1 MCSLVNLMQNKN
13 IDFKRIQEAIVL
25 FAVACLT
32 ISYFGGYY
40 LLITTIGH
48 HSRLLRQI
56 AVALLF
62 CKLVTTRYS
71 KREFGWVALLLV
83 LALTNY
89 QYSGNTRAIYNALMI
104 CSLKDVDLKKVLKV
118 SFYSIVFIIALL
130 GMLAAFGITGIV
142 SVTENFGR
150 GDMSSDFSAVET
162 RFYMGYIH
170 PNTWAHAMFS
180 AMLLGAAAFWEKL
193 DWKGILVLA
202 LVNYLVYE
210 LAASRTSFICG
221 CLLCLL
227 VLLAKYISR
236 LWELWITK
244 TGIVAGA
251 VAAWAIVFTARVD
264 FEDNLR
270 WELIDWKLFT
280 GRIVQAKA
288 YLESCGLSMFGKSVP
303 DQLDNGYI
311 LDMGYMRMLLENG
324 IIVYVLMFVV
334 TIAILIY
341 ALKHRRNDIVVVVLC
356 ISLYGI
362 YENLAISQIPANLVL
377 YFAAIGL
384 FGRRGKATLLASAG
398 DSC

>member
-1 MCSLVNLMQNKN
+1 MNFVQNKN
-13 IDFKRIQEAIVL
+13 LDIKRIQEAIVL

-62 CKLVTTRYS
+62 CKVATTRYS
-71 KREFGWVALLLV
+71 KKEFVWVALLLI

-89 QYSGNTRAIYNALMI
+89 QYSGNTRAIYNALMV

-118 SFYSIVFIIALL
+118 SFYSIVFIILLL
-130 GMLAAFGITGIV
+130 GALAVFGITGIV

-150 GDMSSDFSAVET
+150 GDMSSDFSAAET

-170 PNTWAHAMFS
+170 PNTWAHAMFT
-180 AMLLGAAAFWEKL
+180 AMLLGVVAFWEKI
-193 DWKGILVLA
+193 DWKGILVLT

-221 CLLCLL
+221 CLLCLS
-227 VLLAKYISR
+227 VFGAKYISK
-236 LWELWITK
+236 LWESWVTK
-244 TGIVAGA
+244 IAILASV
-251 VAAWAIVFTARVD
+251 VAAWAIIFTARVD

-288 YLESCGLSMFGKSVP
+288 YLESCGLSMFGRSIP

-324 IIVYVLMFVV
+324 IVIYVLMFVV
-334 TIAILIY
+334 TVGILIY
-341 ALKHRRNDIVVVVLC
+341 ALRQKRNDIVIVIAC

-362 YENLAISQIPANLVL
+362 YENLAISQIPSNLVL

-384 FGRRGKATLLASAG
+384 FGKKGKGYTT
-398 DSC
+398 CQC

>member
-1 MCSLVNLMQNKN
+1 MNLMQNKN

-62 CKLVTTRYS
+62 CKVATTRYS
-71 KREFGWVALLLV
+71 KKEFVWVALLLI

-89 QYSGNTRAIYNALMI
+89 QYSGNTRAIYNALMV

-118 SFYSIVFIIALL
+118 SFYSIVFIILLL
-130 GMLAAFGITGIV
+130 GTLAVFGITGIV

-150 GDMSSDFSAVET
+150 GDMSSDFSAAET

-170 PNTWAHAMFS
+170 PNTWAHAMFT
-180 AMLLGAAAFWEKL
+180 AMLLGVVAFWEKI

-202 LVNYLVYE
+202 LVNYLAYE

-221 CLLCLL
+221 CLLCLS
-227 VLLAKYISR
+227 VFGAKYISK
-236 LWELWITK
+236 LWESWVTK
-244 TGIVAGA
+244 IAILASV
-251 VAAWAIVFTARVD
+251 VAAWAIIFTARVD

-288 YLESCGLSMFGKSVP
+288 YLESCGLSMFGRSIP

-324 IIVYVLMFVV
+324 IVIYVLMFVV
-334 TIAILIY
+334 TVGILIY
-341 ALKHRRNDIVVVVLC
+341 ALRQKRNDIVIVIAC

-362 YENLAISQIPANLVL
+362 YENLSISQIPSNLVL

-384 FGRRGKATLLASAG
+384 FGKKGKGYTT
-398 DSC
+398 CQC

>member
-1 MCSLVNLMQNKN
+1 MCQVMNFVQNKN
-13 IDFKRIQEAIVL
+13 LDIKRIQEAIVL

-62 CKLVTTRYS
+62 CKVATTRYS
-71 KREFGWVALLLV
+71 KKEFVWVALLLI

-89 QYSGNTRAIYNALMI
+89 QYSGNTRAIYNALMV

-118 SFYSIVFIIALL
+118 SFYSIVFIILLL
-130 GMLAAFGITGIV
+130 GTLAVFGITGIV

-150 GDMSSDFSAVET
+150 GDMSSDFSAAET

-170 PNTWAHAMFS
+170 PNTWAHAMFT
-180 AMLLGAAAFWEKL
+180 AMLLGVVAFWEKI
-193 DWKGILVLA
+193 DWKGILVLT

-221 CLLCLL
+221 CLLCLS
-227 VLLAKYISR
+227 VFGAKYISK
-236 LWELWITK
+236 LWESWVTK
-244 TGIVAGA
+244 IAILASV
-251 VAAWAIVFTARVD
+251 VAAWAIIFTARVD

-288 YLESCGLSMFGKSVP
+288 YLESCGLSMFGRSIP

-324 IIVYVLMFVV
+324 IVIYVLMFVV
-334 TIAILIY
+334 TVGILIY
-341 ALKHRRNDIVVVVLC
+341 ALRQKRNDIVIVIAC

-362 YENLAISQIPANLVL
+362 YENLAISQIPSNLVL

-384 FGRRGKATLLASAG
+384 FGKKGKGYTT
-398 DSC
+398 CQC

>member
-1 MCSLVNLMQNKN
+1 MNLMQNKN
-13 IDFKRIQEAIVL
+13 VDFKRIQEAIVL

-62 CKLVTTRYS
+62 CKVATTRYS
-71 KREFGWVALLLV
+71 KKEFVWVALLLI

-89 QYSGNTRAIYNALMI
+89 QYSGNTRAIYNALMV

-118 SFYSIVFIIALL
+118 SFYSIVFIILLL
-130 GMLAAFGITGIV
+130 GALAVFGITGIV

-150 GDMSSDFSAVET
+150 GDMSSDFSAAET

-170 PNTWAHAMFS
+170 PNTWAHAMFT
-180 AMLLGAAAFWEKL
+180 AMLLGVVAFWEKI

-202 LVNYLVYE
+202 LVNYLAYE

-221 CLLCLL
+221 CLLCLS
-227 VLLAKYISR
+227 VFGAKYISK
-236 LWELWITK
+236 LWETWVTK
-244 TGIVAGA
+244 IAIFASV
-251 VAAWAIVFTARVD
+251 VAAWAIIFTARVD

-288 YLESCGLSMFGKSVP
+288 YLESCGLSMFGRSIP

-324 IIVYVLMFVV
+324 IVIYVLMFVV
-334 TIAILIY
+334 AVGILIY
-341 ALKHRRNDIVVVVLC
+341 ALRQKNNDIVIVIAC

-362 YENLAISQIPANLVL
+362 YENLAISQIPSNLVL

-384 FGRRGKATLLASAG
+384 FGKKGKGYTT
-398 DSC
+398 CQY